1 MEPAYSDVKTL
12 AALPEANTLG
22 DRVRWAYGEL
32 EKSGL
37 PIDFEVAK
45 RFPLITYSTK
55 KGDDAITAAAAVA
68 VGWGIPKEIVWAYA
82 IDIDPRN
89 KNELEWL
96 RLRAWETLWNGVW
109 IILGCDSTDKDD
121 FFSRD
126 GSMVLYLGG
135 QGGESAWEDAE
146 QILTVANPIISH
158 DQFRYG
164 VVGANDW
171 CGAFQKT
178 IAAKVKETTGKPYP
192 FIGSAD
198 RVVIDTKSSIGSMVA

>member
-45 RFPLITYSTK
+45 RFPLITYSIK

-68 VGWGIPKEIVWAYA
+68 VGWGMPKEIVWAYA

-96 RLRAWETLWNGVW
+96 RLRA
-109 IILGCDSTDKDD
+109 
-121 FFSRD
+121 
-126 GSMVLYLGG
+126 
-135 QGGESAWEDAE
+135 
-146 QILTVANPIISH
+146 
-158 DQFRYG
+158 
-164 VVGANDW
+164 
-171 CGAFQKT
+171 
-178 IAAKVKETTGKPYP
+178 
-192 FIGSAD
+192 
-198 RVVIDTKSSIGSMVA
+198 